1 MHRLHVAVDSQVQ
14 TASVSSEMVAS
25 CSTEWQQASL
35 RERALKNLIT
45 QQNSEADREEEKRE
59 QAKLESNWTRNP
71 EFEGKDA

>member
-1 MHRLHVAVDSQVQ
+1 MHRLHVAIDSQVQ
-14 TASVSSEMVAS
+14 NASVSSEAVAS

-35 RERALKNLIT
+35 RERAVKNLIT

-71 EFEGKDA
+71 DFKGEES

>member
-14 TASVSSEMVAS
+14 TPRIVSQTVAS
-25 CSTEWQQASL
+25 RSTEWQQASL

-59 QAKLESNWTRNP
+59 QTKLESNWTRDP
-71 EFEGKDA
+71 EFEG